1 MALLHY
7 ANLEEHRPDILLQK
21 TFNGLED
28 FYKYLDTIKRYLE
41 SSGAV
46 KRLRWEVVD
55 REVNPVG
62 ERKDVKG
69 VWIQL
74 LEVDGSTQ
82 ESVFKSFLDESNED
96 IYEADNANWRF
107 VGSPA
112 IDCPACKDRSG
123 KPKMAYQTE
132 EHALEVA
139 SYSKRSLKVYECEQ
153 GYGWHLTKHFDADRV
168 WFDNRNKIS
177 ILDRDP
183 ESEQLL
189 VNKMPSKEFIVLR
202 PNTYTLRCQINAIQ
216 ALQSS
221 PSIFHRPLLRL
232 FESNDHARWDKFPN
246 LEQYDFAAPFEEFFN
261 VGSNQTARVDK
272 WYVLTDESRPGT
284 LEQRKFVEISLN
296 TPDFAFMEGPPGSGK
311 TTAIL
316 ELIIQLILR
325 GKRIL
330 LCASTHV
337 AVDNVLERI
346 IEEDSAVR
354 DAIIALRIGDK
365 SNISEKVK
373 PYQLE
378 KFLSTE
384 RKRLLSELHKVST
397 LTEAQQQLMVEL
409 NRGNNTIERMA
420 LESANLICG
429 TTIGILKHPDIKNTD
444 TPTAQFDYMII
455 DEASKTTFQEFL
467 VPALLAKRWILV
479 GDKKQLSPY
488 VDDES
493 TAVNIAPCL
502 PEVYK
507 REACLDVFSASDQV
521 SPARRRVSSIVL
533 NGSNIVQNFYKRQG
547 EENGV
552 LVATPGGDSKSIPYS
567 SLIVGDQQF
576 LTQNQEVM
584 PLDIMR
590 IRGKLKSIPPSVVYR
605 KRAIEYKNRH
615 QHSSDSNWENE
626 IAWRMARQYEQR
638 LNKDTSDERITTS
651 EKLSRQVE
659 ALLPFDG
666 KRGKDSV
673 IDQINRVKKVALP
686 SILESLQSGF
696 QRSKRQRHGTALS
709 DGLPD
714 DVLSQRSI
722 TLIYQHR
729 MHPDIASFSHN
740 RIYNQD
746 ALYTPEEMI
755 EKRAWSY
762 RPDRKRSVWVD
773 VQGGRTTSG
782 NRNPKEAEQ
791 LIAELTNFEK
801 WAVKSPKEDG
811 KPWEVAVLSFY
822 RGQERELRNRLRTW
836 AMNPRAYRH
845 FTKGD
850 KRSPFIDVQV
860 CTVDKFQGHEADL
873 VLLSFVNSHATSFL
887 ESPNRLN
894 VAVTRAKYA
903 QVIFG
908 NRNAM
913 KKASGVLVHLAEDT
927 DWSRTIEVVE

>member
-7 ANLEEHRPDILLQK
+7 ANLEEHRPDVLLQR
-21 TFNGLED
+21 TFNGLTD
-28 FYKYLDTIKRYLE
+28 FHKYLENTKKYLE

-46 KRLRWEVVD
+46 KRLRWKAIN
-55 REVNPVG
+55 REVLPT
-62 ERKDVKG
+62 EEEKQPRG

-82 ESVFKSFLDESNED
+82 ESVFKSFLDESNDE
-96 IYEADNANWRF
+96 IYEADNANWKL

-112 IDCPACKDRSG
+112 RDCAVCKGRNG
-123 KPKMAYQTE
+123 RPKIAYQTE

-139 SYSKRSLKVYECEQ
+139 SFSNNPLKVYECEN
-153 GYGWHLTKHFDADRV
+153 GYGWHLTKQFDVDRIR
-168 WFDNRNKIS
+168 FNDSNKIV

-189 VNKMPSKEFIVLR
+189 VHRVPREDFIVIR

-216 ALQSS
+216 SLQSS
-221 PSIFHRPLLRL
+221 PTTFHRPLLRL
-232 FESNDHARWDKFPN
+232 FESNDHAKWGQFPN
-246 LEQYDFAAPFEEFFN
+246 LDSSSFTALFEEFLLGIN
-261 VGSNQTARVDK
+261 NKVIHVER

-284 LEQRKFVEISLN
+284 LEQRKFVEIALN

-316 ELIIQLILR
+316 ELIIQLVLR

-346 IEEDSAVR
+346 IEENSEIR

-378 KFLSTE
+378 RFLSTE
-384 RKRLLSELHKVST
+384 RKRLQSELQKLSN
-397 LTEAQQQLMVEL
+397 LSEAQQQLMAEL
-409 NRGNNTIERMA
+409 NRGNSTIQRMA

-429 TTIGILKHPDIKNTD
+429 TTIGILKHPDIKDKNASN
-444 TPTAQFDYMII
+444 PQFDCMII

-467 VPALLAKRWILV
+467 VPALLAKRWVLV

-502 PEVYK
+502 PESYK
-507 REACLDVFSASDQV
+507 REACLDVFNASEQVGSA
-521 SPARRRVSSIVL
+521 RKRVSSLVINDSEL
-533 NGSNIVQNFYKRQG
+533 VQGFYKKQG
-547 EENGV
+547 EVNGV
-552 LVATPGGDSKSIPYS
+552 LVATPKTDSEYIPYS
-567 SLIVGDQQF
+567 SLVVGDQKF
-576 LTQNQEVM
+576 FGEQEKAL
-584 PLDIMR
+584 PLDITH
-590 IRGKLKSIPPSVVYR
+590 IRGNMKKVPNAVRYR
-605 KRAIEYKNRH
+605 KSAIESTSRH
-615 QHSSDSNWENE
+615 YQNSDSTWESE

-638 LNKDTSDERITTS
+638 LNGEGADEKISTSQ
-651 EKLSRQVE
+651 KLSNQVE

-666 KRGKDSV
+666 RRGRDSV
-673 IDQINRVKKVALP
+673 SEQINRVKRVALP

-696 QRSKRQRHGTALS
+696 QRTKHQRNGTALS
-709 DGLPD
+709 DGLPER
-714 DVLSQRSI
+714 VLEDRVI
-722 TLIYQHR
+722 TLKFQHR

-740 RIYNQD
+740 KIYNQT
-746 ALYTPEEMI
+746 ALYTPDQMI
-755 EKRAWSY
+755 EKRLWSY
-762 RPDRKRSVWVD
+762 RPDRKRSLWVD
-773 VQGGRTTSG
+773 VKDGRVTSG

-791 LIAELTNFEK
+791 LISELVNFDK
-801 WAVKSPKEDG
+801 WAMNNPKKDG

-822 RGQERELRNRLRTW
+822 RGQERELRARLRRW
-836 AMNPRAYRH
+836 SKNPRAFRH
-845 FTKGD
+845 FSKGG
-850 KRSPFIDVQV
+850 KRSPYIDVQV

-873 VLLSFVNSHATSFL
+873 VLLSFMNSHATSFL

-894 VAVTRAKYA
+894 VAVTRARYA

-913 KKASGVLVHLAEDT
+913 KRASGVLAQLAEDT
-927 DWSRTIEVVE
+927 KWSRTVEVTA

>member
-7 ANLEEHRPDILLQK
+7 ANLEAHRPDILLQR
-21 TFNGLED
+21 TFNGLTD
-28 FYKYLDTIKRYLE
+28 FHKYLENTKKFLE
-41 SSGAV
+41 SSEAV
-46 KRLRWEVVD
+46 KRLRWKVIA
-55 REVNPVG
+55 
-62 ERKDVKG
+62 KDVVPVNAGKEAKG

-74 LEVDGSTQ
+74 VEVDGSTH
-82 ESVFKSFLDESNED
+82 ESVFKSFLDENNED
-96 IYEADNANWRF
+96 IYEADNANWKF

-112 IDCPACKDRSG
+112 SDCPACKDHGG

-139 SYSKRSLKVYECEQ
+139 SNSRKPLKVYECEE
-153 GYGWHLTKHFDADRV
+153 GYGWHLTKRFDASRV
-168 WFDNRNKIS
+168 RFNVSNKIS

-189 VNKMPSKEFIVLR
+189 VDRSPLKDFIVLR
-202 PNTYTLRCQINAIQ
+202 PNTYTLKCQIDAIQ

-221 PSIFHRPLLRL
+221 PSVFHRPLLRL
-232 FESNDHARWDKFPN
+232 FESNDHAKWGKLPN
-246 LEQYDFAAPFEEFFN
+246 LDSSSFASSFEAHLNRTTF
-261 VGSNQTARVDK
+261 VDK
-272 WYVLTDESRPGT
+272 WYVLTDASRPGT
-284 LEQRKFVEISLN
+284 LEQRKFVEIALN

-316 ELIIQLILR
+316 ELIIQLVLR

-346 IEEDSAVR
+346 IEENSEVR

-378 KFLSTE
+378 RFLSTE
-384 RKRLLSELHKVST
+384 RKRLQSELQKLSN
-397 LTEAQQQLMVEL
+397 LSEAQQQLVVEL
-409 NRGNNTIERMA
+409 NRGNSTIQRMA

-429 TTIGILKHPDIKNTD
+429 TTIGILKHPDIKDKNAS
-444 TPTAQFDYMII
+444 TPQFDYMII

-467 VPALLAKRWILV
+467 VPALLAKRWVLV

-493 TAVNIAPCL
+493 TAVNISPCL
-502 PEVYK
+502 PESYK
-507 REACLDVFSASDQV
+507 REACLDVFNASDQV
-521 SPARRRVSSIVL
+521 GAVRKRVSSLVL
-533 NGSNIVQNFYKRQG
+533 NDSDIVQDFYRKQG
-547 EENGV
+547 EVNGV
-552 LVATPGGDSKSIPYS
+552 LVATPKTDSEYIPYS
-567 SLIVGDQQF
+567 SLVVGDQQF
-576 LTQNQEVM
+576 LGEREKVL
-584 PLDIMR
+584 PLDIIH
-590 IRGKLKSIPPSVVYR
+590 IRGNLKKAPHSVGYR
-605 KRAIEYKNRH
+605 KSAIESKSRH
-615 QHSSDSNWENE
+615 HQNSDNSWESE

-638 LNKDTSDERITTS
+638 LNGDGTDEKISTSQ
-651 EKLSRQVE
+651 KLSNQIE

-666 KRGKDSV
+666 KRGRDSV
-673 IDQINRVKKVALP
+673 YEQINRVKKVALP

-696 QRSKRQRHGTALS
+696 QRTKRQRNGTALS

-714 DVLSQRSI
+714 HVLMDRVI
-722 TLIYQHR
+722 TLKFQHR
-729 MHPDIASFSHN
+729 MHPDIASFSHH
-740 RIYNQD
+740 RIYNQT
-746 ALYTPEEMI
+746 ALNTPDQMI
-755 EKRAWSY
+755 EKRFWSY
-762 RPDRKRSVWVD
+762 RPDRKRSLWVD
-773 VQGGRTTSG
+773 VKDGHVTSG

-791 LIAELTNFEK
+791 LIAELVNFDK
-801 WAVKSPKEDG
+801 WAMNNPKKDG

-822 RGQERELRNRLRTW
+822 RGQERELRSRLRRW
-836 AMNPRAYRH
+836 SKNPRAFRH
-845 FTKGD
+845 FSKGD
-850 KRSPFIDVQV
+850 KRSPYIDVQV

-873 VLLSFVNSHATSFL
+873 VLLSFMNSHATSFL

-894 VAVTRAKYA
+894 VAVTRARYA

-913 KKASGVLVHLAEDT
+913 KRASGVLAHLAEDT
-927 DWSRTIEVVE
+927 KWSRTVEVMQ

>member
-7 ANLEEHRPDILLQK
+7 ANLEAHRPDILLQR
-21 TFNGLED
+21 TFNGLTD
-28 FYKYLDTIKRYLE
+28 FHKYLENTKKFLE
-41 SSGAV
+41 SSEAV
-46 KRLRWEVVD
+46 KRLRWKVID
-55 REVNPVG
+55 
-62 ERKDVKG
+62 KDVVPVNAGKEAKG

-74 LEVDGSTQ
+74 VEVDGSTH
-82 ESVFKSFLDESNED
+82 ESVFKSFLDENNED
-96 IYEADNANWRF
+96 IYEADNANWKF

-112 IDCPACKDRSG
+112 SACPACKDHGG

-139 SYSKRSLKVYECEQ
+139 SNSRKPLKVYECEE
-153 GYGWHLTKHFDADRV
+153 GYGWHLTKRFDASRV
-168 WFDNRNKIS
+168 RFNVSNKIS

-189 VNKMPSKEFIVLR
+189 VDRIPLKDFIVLR
-202 PNTYTLRCQINAIQ
+202 PNTYTLKCQIDAIQ

-221 PSIFHRPLLRL
+221 PSVFHRPLLRL
-232 FESNDHARWDKFPN
+232 FESNDHAKWGKLPN
-246 LEQYDFAAPFEEFFN
+246 LDSSSFVSSF
-261 VGSNQTARVDK
+261 GSHLNRTTFVDK
-272 WYVLTDESRPGT
+272 WYVLTDASRPGT
-284 LEQRKFVEISLN
+284 LEQRKFVEIALN

-316 ELIIQLILR
+316 ELIIQLVLR

-346 IEEDSAVR
+346 IEENSEVR

-378 KFLSTE
+378 RFLSTE
-384 RKRLLSELHKVST
+384 RKRLQSELQKLSN
-397 LTEAQQQLMVEL
+397 LSEAQQQLVVEL
-409 NRGNNTIERMA
+409 NRGNSTIQRMA

-429 TTIGILKHPDIKNTD
+429 TTIGILKHPDIKDKNAS
-444 TPTAQFDYMII
+444 TPQFDYMII

-467 VPALLAKRWILV
+467 VPALLAKRWVLV

-493 TAVNIAPCL
+493 TAVNISPCL
-502 PEVYK
+502 PESYK
-507 REACLDVFSASDQV
+507 REACLDVFNASDQV
-521 SPARRRVSSIVL
+521 GAVRKRVSSIVL
-533 NGSNIVQNFYKRQG
+533 NDSDIVQDFYRKQG
-547 EENGV
+547 EVNGV
-552 LVATPGGDSKSIPYS
+552 LVATPKTDSEYIPYS
-567 SLIVGDQQF
+567 SLVVGDQQF
-576 LTQNQEVM
+576 LGEREKVL
-584 PLDIMR
+584 PLDIIH
-590 IRGKLKSIPPSVVYR
+590 IRGNLKKAPHSVGYR
-605 KRAIEYKNRH
+605 KSAIESKSRH
-615 QHSSDSNWENE
+615 HQNSDSSWESE

-638 LNKDTSDERITTS
+638 LNGDGTDEKISTSQ
-651 EKLSRQVE
+651 KLSNQIE

-666 KRGKDSV
+666 KRGRDSV
-673 IDQINRVKKVALP
+673 YEQINRVKKVALP

-696 QRSKRQRHGTALS
+696 QRTKRQRNGTALS

-714 DVLSQRSI
+714 HVLMDRVI
-722 TLIYQHR
+722 TLKFQHR
-729 MHPDIASFSHN
+729 MHPDIASFSHH
-740 RIYNQD
+740 RIYNQT
-746 ALYTPEEMI
+746 ALNTPDQMI
-755 EKRAWSY
+755 EKRFWSY
-762 RPDRKRSVWVD
+762 RPDRKRSLWVD
-773 VQGGRTTSG
+773 VKDGHVTSG

-791 LIAELTNFEK
+791 LIAELVNFDK
-801 WAVKSPKEDG
+801 WAMNNPKKDG

-822 RGQERELRNRLRTW
+822 RGQERELRSRLRRW
-836 AMNPRAYRH
+836 SKNPRAFRH
-845 FTKGD
+845 FSKGD
-850 KRSPFIDVQV
+850 KRSPYIDVQV

-873 VLLSFVNSHATSFL
+873 VLLSFMNSHATSFL

-894 VAVTRAKYA
+894 VAVTRARYA

-913 KKASGVLVHLAEDT
+913 KRASGVLAQLAEDT
-927 DWSRTIEVVE
+927 KWSRTVEVMQ

>member
-7 ANLEEHRPDILLQK
+7 ANLEAHRPDILLQR
-21 TFNGLED
+21 TFNGLTD
-28 FYKYLDTIKRYLE
+28 FHKYLENTKKFLE
-41 SSGAV
+41 SSEAV
-46 KRLRWEVVD
+46 KRLRWKVID
-55 REVNPVG
+55 
-62 ERKDVKG
+62 KDVVPVNAGKEAKG

-74 LEVDGSTQ
+74 VEVDGSTH
-82 ESVFKSFLDESNED
+82 ESVFKSFLDENNED
-96 IYEADNANWRF
+96 IYEADNANWKF

-112 IDCPACKDRSG
+112 SACPACKDHGG

-139 SYSKRSLKVYECEQ
+139 SNSRKPLKVYECEE
-153 GYGWHLTKHFDADRV
+153 GYGWHLTKRFDASRV
-168 WFDNRNKIS
+168 RFNVSNKIS

-189 VNKMPSKEFIVLR
+189 VDRIPLKDFIVLR
-202 PNTYTLRCQINAIQ
+202 PNTYTLKCQIDAIQ

-221 PSIFHRPLLRL
+221 PSVFHRPLLRL
-232 FESNDHARWDKFPN
+232 FESNDHAKWGKLPN
-246 LEQYDFAAPFEEFFN
+246 LDSSSFVSSF
-261 VGSNQTARVDK
+261 GSHLNRTTFVDK
-272 WYVLTDESRPGT
+272 WYVLTDASRPGT
-284 LEQRKFVEISLN
+284 LEQRKFVEIALN

-316 ELIIQLILR
+316 ELIIQLVLR

-346 IEEDSAVR
+346 IEENSEVR

-378 KFLSTE
+378 RFLSTE
-384 RKRLLSELHKVST
+384 RKRLQSELQKLSN
-397 LTEAQQQLMVEL
+397 LSEAQQQLVVEL
-409 NRGNNTIERMA
+409 NRGNSTIQRMA

-429 TTIGILKHPDIKNTD
+429 TTIGILKHPDIKDKNAS
-444 TPTAQFDYMII
+444 TPQFDYMII

-467 VPALLAKRWILV
+467 VPALLAKRWVLV

-493 TAVNIAPCL
+493 TAVNISPCL
-502 PEVYK
+502 PESYK
-507 REACLDVFSASDQV
+507 REACLDVFNASDQV
-521 SPARRRVSSIVL
+521 GAVRKRVSSIVL
-533 NGSNIVQNFYKRQG
+533 NDSDIVQDFYRKQG
-547 EENGV
+547 EVNGV
-552 LVATPGGDSKSIPYS
+552 LVATPKTDSEYIPYS
-567 SLIVGDQQF
+567 SLVVGDQQF
-576 LTQNQEVM
+576 LGEREKVL
-584 PLDIMR
+584 PLDIIH
-590 IRGKLKSIPPSVVYR
+590 IRGNLKKAPHSVGYR
-605 KRAIEYKNRH
+605 KSAIESKSRH
-615 QHSSDSNWENE
+615 HQNSDSSWESE

-638 LNKDTSDERITTS
+638 LNGDGTDEKISTSQ
-651 EKLSRQVE
+651 KLSNQIE

-666 KRGKDSV
+666 KRGRDSV
-673 IDQINRVKKVALP
+673 YEQINRVKKVALP

-696 QRSKRQRHGTALS
+696 QRTKRQRNGTALS

-714 DVLSQRSI
+714 HVLMDRVI
-722 TLIYQHR
+722 TLKFQHR
-729 MHPDIASFSHN
+729 MHPDIASFSHH
-740 RIYNQD
+740 RIYNQT
-746 ALYTPEEMI
+746 ALNTPDQMI
-755 EKRAWSY
+755 EKRFWSY
-762 RPDRKRSVWVD
+762 RPDRKRSLWVD
-773 VQGGRTTSG
+773 VKDGHVTSG

-791 LIAELTNFEK
+791 LIAELVNFDK
-801 WAVKSPKEDG
+801 WAMNNPKKDG

-822 RGQERELRNRLRTW
+822 RGQERELRSRLRRW
-836 AMNPRAYRH
+836 SKNPRAFCH
-845 FTKGD
+845 FSKGD
-850 KRSPFIDVQV
+850 KRSPYIDVQV

-873 VLLSFVNSHATSFL
+873 VLLSFMNSHATSFL

-894 VAVTRAKYA
+894 VAVTRARYA

-913 KKASGVLVHLAEDT
+913 KRASGVLAQLAEDT
-927 DWSRTIEVVE
+927 KWSRTVEVMQ